1 MIFPK
6 ANPRLDYVICK
17 AVETP
22 KHLILDGYLYDKRTL
37 AKVSNERIDVGWNKK
52 TTDDKRLGLITRFHN
67 QQLPEST
74 YGYQF
79 GYSVDGFFDTD
90 GVSKATAMWVD
101 STDPTIEW
109 VWCGDSILKINSVTK
124 KVQRFDATLNN
135 TLFVFRSI
143 AIAQDD
149 DYLYAFTITDSSNNN
164 GNRKIVTY
172 SFHKKTAV
180 LKKSFEVGTNV
191 PDTVQIVRHDHVNR
205 LLYVHG
211 LMYRLG
217 RELVLSY
224 VDGEVKQ
231 VWYTDNIVGRS
242 SNDYP
247 VVHFTNLD
255 KNNTAI
261 IYDSQG
267 SQTENQWLRLY
278 KFDESKMTKV
288 DEVNLHTDN
297 TRVKNVLEFIKFK
310 YKDNATVQSYTELQV
325 RQNFIRIAT
334 TLSGEQFK
342 FWNINNYL
350 VMAIWPSYSY
360 LKRDWDSQWRWIAVW
375 KQNKPDTDP
384 LDITLM
390 DYYWYKELN
399 DAAPSI
405 ILGQLDK
412 IDENT
417 FIQQLGATGIRFY
430 TVSDEG
436 KLQWKDVYIGANWH
450 DIGYDQF
457 KRLYFSN
464 INDNSI
470 QIYSKELPVEL
481 TTRYENRVRDPYIE
495 MQTGGSPITKKIL
508 LKSINFYKDPVPAMY
523 ELTLE
528 GNAVFV
534 SSGEKTV
541 RGQTDSSGEGF
552 EEIKFQDACTTVTV
566 AKKLIYNNELVY

>member
-6 ANPRLDYVICK
+6 ANPRLDYVTCK
-17 AVETP
+17 AIETP

-37 AKVSNERIDVGWNKK
+37 AKVSNERIDVGWNKNP
-52 TTDDKRLGLITRFHN
+52 TDDKRTSLGTRFRN
-67 QQLPEST
+67 QKLPEST

-79 GYSVDGFFDTD
+79 GYSVDGFFDTN
-90 GVSKATAMWVD
+90 GVSKATAMWID

-109 VWCGDSILKINSVTK
+109 VWCGDSVLRINTVTK
-124 KVQRFDATLNN
+124 EVKRFVTASTELPY
-135 TLFVFRSI
+135 VFRSM

-149 DYLYAFTITDSSNNN
+149 DYLYAFVINYSSNNN
-164 GNRKIVTY
+164 GNRVVKAV
-172 SFHKKTAV
+172 SFHKVNATVKV
-180 LKKSFEVGTNV
+180 SFTVGTSV
-191 PDTVQIVRHDHVNR
+191 PDTAQIVRHDKVNR

-211 LMYRLG
+211 MMFRLG

-224 VDGEVKQ
+224 ANGEVKQ
-231 VWYTDNIVGRS
+231 VWYQDNIVGRS
-242 SNDYP
+242 STDYP
-247 VVHFTNLD
+247 IVHFTNMNQ
-255 KNNTAI
+255 NNTAI

-267 SQTENQWLRLY
+267 SQTAEQWLRLY
-278 KFDESKMTKV
+278 KFDESKLTKV

-297 TRVKNVLEFIKFK
+297 TRVKNVFEFLKFK
-310 YKDNATVQSYTELQV
+310 YKDNTTVQNYNELQL

-334 TLSGEQFK
+334 TIPGEQFK
-342 FWNINNYL
+342 FWNIGNYL

-360 LKRDWDSQWRWIAVW
+360 LTRDYDSTWRWIAVW

-384 LDITLM
+384 LDITLT

-412 IDENT
+412 IDDNT
-417 FIQQLGATGIRFY
+417 FIQQLGETGIRFY

-436 KLQWKDVYIGANWH
+436 KLRWKDVYIGKDWH
-450 DIGYDQF
+450 DMGYDQF
-457 KRLYFSN
+457 KRIYLSN

-481 TTRYENRVRDPYIE
+481 TVRYENRLNDPYIE
-495 MQTGGSPITKKIL
+495 MPTGGAPVVKKVL
-508 LKSINFYKDPVPAMY
+508 LRSINFYKDAVPAMY

-528 GNAVFV
+528 GNAVFI

-541 RGQTDSSGEGF
+541 RGQTNTNGEGS
-552 EEIKFQDACTTVTV
+552 EEIKFQDASTTVTI